1 VTAGRSSDAAYRRG
15 AGGFRL
21 PDRTIEEWE
30 PPAPAAWAG
39 RTAGAESLGKFPAVP
54 ATYEDAR
61 DAGAMER
68 RRAVARVAHYRIDDL
83 RSVRGV
89 SGRKGIGVAVA
100 LAALPAV
107 AAAASLLGNHWHAG
121 ADQALELLRVGDVG
135 GRHTPLVGAWSRF
148 GWAHPG
154 PLLFW
159 LLAPFFWVFG
169 ATGVLVG
176 TGLLNALAAGGAVLV
191 GYRRGGVHLALL
203 IALLEAL
210 LAHAFGLGLLVDPW
224 NPWPAFLPFV
234 LFLLLVWC
242 VLCDDFVM
250 LPVAVAVGSFS
261 LQTHAGYLPLVGGLL
276 VIATGWTAW
285 GAIRARGDPVSSA
298 TVETAPDRAA
308 SPSSPGAPPAPRA
321 MRALA
326 VSAIVA
332 LVVWSAPLVQQVSSD
347 AGNLG
352 NLLSYARSPSEPS
365 VGWAAAFGVMGTQ
378 LRFPG
383 PWITGHDADPYGIA
397 MTGSTIPAL
406 VLIAVLVAC
415 IWWGRRRGSHDG
427 ARLAVVALLVLG
439 LGVVAT
445 ARATPVSFF
454 PYVLRWWWAIPAI
467 AALAVAWTAM
477 TTCPARLRTPAT
489 AAVLLG
495 LVVTVAVDLAGLPAP
510 VPDAGLSR
518 GMAALAEPTAD
529 ALARNRR
536 YLVRGQDER
545 NVLAATSALY
555 VELDGRGFNV
565 FVEPHQDAETQ
576 YGSWRLAQPDTVDD
590 VVTIVNL
597 AELGTAWEP
606 PSGSRRVALWDPLT
620 LAQRARARE
629 LEARI
634 RAEMGDSAPDA
645 PLPSVPVLRP
655 FARVLLGFQLGHVL
669 LDTSFSRAVALAKGA
684 RRDDVNE
691 LHDLQQ
697 LGDGYAVYVSP
708 TR

>member
-1 VTAGRSSDAAYRRG
+1 LRR
-15 AGGFRL
+15 
-21 PDRTIEEWE
+21 
-30 PPAPAAWAG
+30 
-39 RTAGAESLGKFPAVP
+39 
-54 ATYEDAR
+54 
-61 DAGAMER
+61 
-68 RRAVARVAHYRIDDL
+68 
-83 RSVRGV
+83 VRGV
-89 SGRKGIGVAVA
+89 GGRKGIGVALA
-100 LAALPAV
+100 LAVLPAV
-107 AAAASLLGNHWHAG
+107 AAAASVLGYHWHASG
-121 ADQALELLRVGDVG
+121 DQALELLRIGDVG
-135 GRHTPLVGAWSRF
+135 GRHTPLVGAWSRW

-154 PLLFW
+154 PMLFW

-210 LAHAFGLGLLVDPW
+210 LAHALGLGLLVDPW
-224 NPWPAFLPFV
+224 NPWAAFLPFV

-250 LPVAVAVGSFS
+250 LPLAVAVGSFS

-276 VIATGWTAW
+276 VVAAGWTAW
-285 GAIRARGDPVSSA
+285 GAIRARRHPGSSA

-308 SPSSPGAPPAPRA
+308 SPSSLGAPPAPNA
-321 MRALA
+321 MRALT

-347 AGNLG
+347 TGNLG
-352 NLLSYARSPSEPS
+352 DLLSYARSPSEPP
-365 VGWAAAFGVMGTQ
+365 VGWALAFGVMGRQ

-383 PWITGHDADPYGIA
+383 PWITGHDNANIYGLA
-397 MTGSTIPAL
+397 KTGATIPAL

-415 IWWGRRRGSHDG
+415 IWWGHRRDSHDG
-427 ARLAVVALLVLG
+427 ARLAVVALLVLA

-445 ARATPVSFF
+445 ARATPNSFI

-495 LVVTVAVDLAGLPAP
+495 LVVTMAVDVAGLPAP
-510 VPDAGLSR
+510 VPHAGLSR

-529 ALARNRR
+529 GLTNNRR
-536 YLVRGQDER
+536 YLVRGKDER
-545 NVLAATSALY
+545 NFKAATSALY
-555 VELDGRGFNV
+555 VELDGRGFDV
-565 FVEPHQDAETQ
+565 FVEPDKDAEPQ
-576 YGSWRLAQPDTVDD
+576 YGSWRLAQPDEVDD
-590 VVTIVNL
+590 IVTIVNL

-606 PSGSRRVALWDPLT
+606 PRGSRRVAFWDPLT
-620 LAQRARARE
+620 FAQRARARE

-634 RAEMGDSAPDA
+634 RTDMGQSAP
-645 PLPSVPVLRP
+645 PGRI
-655 FARVLLGFQLGHVL
+655 L
-669 LDTSFSRAVALAKGA
+669 LDSSNSRDIALALGA
-684 RRDDVNE
+684 QADAVDE
-691 LHDLQQ
+691 LHELQQ
-697 LGDGYAVYVSP
+697 LGDGYAVYESP

>member
-1 VTAGRSSDAAYRRG
+1 
-15 AGGFRL
+15 
-21 PDRTIEEWE
+21 
-30 PPAPAAWAG
+30 
-39 RTAGAESLGKFPAVP
+39 
-54 ATYEDAR
+54 
-61 DAGAMER
+61 
-68 RRAVARVAHYRIDDL
+68 
-83 RSVRGV
+83 VRGV
-89 SGRKGIGVAVA
+89 SGRNGIGVAAA
-100 LAALPAV
+100 LAALPAI

-121 ADQALELLRVGDVG
+121 ADQALELLRIGDVG

-191 GYRRGGVHLALL
+191 GYRRGGLHLALL
-203 IALLEAL
+203 IALVEAL

-224 NPWPAFLPFV
+224 NPWAAFLPFV

-276 VIATGWTAW
+276 VITIGWTAW
-285 GAIRARGDPVSSA
+285 GAIRARRHQVSSEA
-298 TVETAPDRAA
+298 VEIAPDPAA
-308 SPSSPGAPPAPRA
+308 SSSPPGAPPAPKA
-321 MRALA
+321 MRALT

-352 NLLSYARSPSEPS
+352 NLLSYARSSSEAR
-365 VGWAAAFGVMGTQ
+365 VGWAAAFGVMGAQ

-383 PWITGHDADPYGIA
+383 PWITGHDADNFGFA

-406 VLIAVLVAC
+406 VLIAALVAC
-415 IWWGRRRGSHDG
+415 IWWGRRRGSHDS

-445 ARATPVSFF
+445 TRATPTSFF
-454 PYVLRWWWAIPAI
+454 TYVFRWWWAIAAI
-467 AALAVAWTAM
+467 AALAVVWTAM
-477 TTCPARLRTPAT
+477 TTCPARFRTPAT
-489 AAVLLG
+489 AVVLLG

-510 VPDAGLSR
+510 VPGAGLSR
-518 GMAALAEPTAD
+518 GIAELAEPMAHG
-529 ALARNRR
+529 LARDRR

-545 NVLAATSALY
+545 NFRAATSALY

-565 FVEPHQDAETQ
+565 FVEPHQDADTQ
-576 YGSWRLAQPDTVDD
+576 YGSWRLAQPDEVDD
-590 VVTIVNL
+590 VATIVNL

-606 PSGSRRVALWDPLT
+606 PPGSRRVAFWDPLT
-620 LAQRARARE
+620 FAQRARARE

-634 RAEMGDSAPDA
+634 LAEMGDSAPKVA
-645 PLPSVPVLRP
+645 LPSVPILRP
-655 FARVLLGFQLGHVL
+655 LARVLNNFQRGQVRLE
-669 LDTSFSRAVALAKGA
+669 TSFQREVALAKGA
-684 RRDDVNE
+684 RRDEVNE

-697 LGDGYAVYVSP
+697 LGNGYAVYVSP